1 MLRKMI
7 LLAMGFMVVPA
18 LIATAA
24 AQKRPTAEKVPSADN
39 PFGDDEPAPPAKEVK
54 AKPKPKAASTAEN
67 VPLAADDPFG

>member
-24 AQKRPTAEKVPSADN
+24 AQKRPTCGESAI
-39 PFGDDEPAPPAKEVK
+39 G
-54 AKPKPKAASTAEN
+54 
-67 VPLAADDPFG
+67 G